1 MKTNKWIFAI
11 VIAASF
17 AWTAC
22 DDDDDSVNKPDLNDT
37 DEMFVE
43 TTARS
48 NMGEI
53 ELGKLAVTK
62 ATDSLVKVFAQEMVT
77 EHTAAQ
83 NELKDLADD
92 YNGVDWPNSLTVSQ
106 DSTKE
111 SLNEATG
118 HTFDTLYIRSQ
129 VKMHEDAVA
138 AFQTA
143 SSNSTDARVK
153 AYATKYLPHIQM
165 HLERADSLETSI
177 MMSNGTDSTTDGGT
191 TDGATTDG
199 TGSN

>member
-11 VIAASF
+11 LMAVSF
-17 AWTAC
+17 AWAAC

-37 DEMFVE
+37 DETFVE
-43 TTARS
+43 TAARS

-53 ELGKLAVTK
+53 ELGQLAVTK
-62 ATDSLVKVFAQEMVT
+62 ATDSLVKAFAQEMVT

-83 NELKDLADD
+83 NELKDLAND
-92 YNGVDWPNSLTVSQ
+92 YRGIDWPSSLTVSQ

-118 HTFDTLYIRSQ
+118 HTFDTLYIRTQ

-143 SSNSTDARVK
+143 SSNSTDSRVK
-153 AYATKYLPHIQM
+153 AYATKYLPHIRM
-165 HLERADSLETSI
+165 HLEKADSLETSI
-177 MMSNGTDSTTDGGT
+177 SMNASADGTDGGT
-191 TDGATTDG
+191 TDG

>member
-11 VIAASF
+11 VMAASL
-17 AWTAC
+17 AWVAC
-22 DDDDDSVNKPDLNDT
+22 DDDNDSVNKPDLNDT
-37 DEMFVE
+37 DETFVE
-43 TTARS
+43 TAARS

-53 ELGKLAVTK
+53 ELGQLAATK
-62 ATDSLVKVFAQEMVT
+62 ATDSLVRAFAQEMVT

-83 NELKDLADD
+83 NELKDIADD
-92 YNGVDWPNSLTVSQ
+92 YNGIDWPNSLTVSQ

-143 SSNSTDARVK
+143 SSNSTDSRVK

-165 HLERADSLETSI
+165 HLEKADSLETSV
-177 MMSNGTDSTTDGGT
+177 MTNNTATGDTDGGT
-191 TDGATTDG
+191 ADG